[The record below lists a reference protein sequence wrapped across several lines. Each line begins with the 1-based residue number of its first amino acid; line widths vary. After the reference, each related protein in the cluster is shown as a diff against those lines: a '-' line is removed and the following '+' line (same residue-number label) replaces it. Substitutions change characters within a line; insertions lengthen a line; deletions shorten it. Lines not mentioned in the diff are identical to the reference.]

1 MNKNAYRQPRTKV
14 VKILHQSHI
23 LSGSPQ
29 GMVKSV
35 SSSSDV
41 GLKYG
46 GAGGGVDARSRNNG
60 LWDDE
65 E

>member
-1 MNKNAYRQPRTKV
+1 MNKNAYQQPRTKV

-23 LSGSPQ
+23 LSGSL
-29 GMVKSV
+29 GMVNSV
-35 SSSSDV
+35 KSSSDV
-41 GLKYG
+41 GLVYG
-46 GAGGGVDARSRNNG
+46 GAGGEVEARSRNNG